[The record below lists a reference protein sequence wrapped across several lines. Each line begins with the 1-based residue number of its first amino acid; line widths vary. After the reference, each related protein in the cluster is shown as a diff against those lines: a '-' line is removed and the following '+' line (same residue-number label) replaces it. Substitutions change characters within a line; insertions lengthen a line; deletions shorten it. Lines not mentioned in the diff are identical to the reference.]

1 MISPAF
7 FNRDAVG
14 VAEALIGTEF
24 EVDGVGGIIVET
36 EAYTMADA
44 ASHSHKGRT
53 KRNAAM
59 FGPASSAYV
68 YRSYGLH
75 WCLNFV
81 CETGSA
87 VLIRALEPTIGIETM
102 RQRRATANAYLLC
115 AGPGRLCQALA
126 VSQKLDGLSLSSAPF
141 RLSAGRGMVELCQGP
156 RVGISQAVDRP
167 WRFGAKGSRYLS
179 RRFPEPFPLPD
190 FEQNEYRQSIAQLE
204 GGTFQRR
211 LSSLKRSQAVPSGRD
226 GDGEHQDFSAF
237 SFWPT
242 KRQPSFLPIQP
253 ATVRFTVELLSRK
266 C

>member
-190 FEQNEYRQSIAQLE
+190 FEQNE
-204 GGTFQRR
+204 
-211 LSSLKRSQAVPSGRD
+211 
-226 GDGEHQDFSAF
+226 
-237 SFWPT
+237 
-242 KRQPSFLPIQP
+242 
-253 ATVRFTVELLSRK
+253 
-266 C
+266 